1 MLLGELDETVEL
13 RRFVTRRVG
22 QDILLTAYVNEP

>member
-1 MLLGELDETVEL
+1 VEL
-13 RRFVTRRVG
+13 RRFDTRRVG